1 MENLTPQEEQLITQ
15 IYASEQMIDEVMS
28 LLDIAEDE
36 EILMLSVRAS
46 FEKKLSEFIALTIME
61 NMNFAQLEHFKNYSQ
76 QKFVTAEW
84 MSHDDITM
92 EFALSYPDLN
102 EAVMKAIPGFL
113 NDFVEG
119 FNEAMKFNN

>member
-1 MENLTPQEEQLITQ
+1 MVNLTPQEEQLISQ

-46 FEKKLSEFIALTIME
+46 FEKKLSEFITLTILE
-61 NMNFAQLEHFKNYSQ
+61 NMNFAQKEHFDSFSQ

-84 MSHDDITM
+84 MSHDEITM

-102 EAVMKAIPGFL
+102 GAVMKAIPGFL
-113 NDFVEG
+113 NDFVSG
-119 FNEAMKFNN
+119 FNEAMKFDN